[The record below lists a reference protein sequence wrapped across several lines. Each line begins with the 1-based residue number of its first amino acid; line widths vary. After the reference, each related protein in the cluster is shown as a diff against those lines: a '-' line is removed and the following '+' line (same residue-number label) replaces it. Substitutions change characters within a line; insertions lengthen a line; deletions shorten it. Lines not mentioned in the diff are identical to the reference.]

1 VVNSIFFI
9 AYSLGNIVS
18 PQSFLQTEAP
28 RYETGIAVTLA
39 SFVINIVLFGCLYL
53 VYRWENNRRDKAA
66 EFQPELSE
74 DEKTRLA
81 FSDLTDNENKTMRYT
96 M

>member
-9 AYSLGNIVS
+9 SYSLGNIIS
-18 PQSFLQTEAP
+18 PQAFLQSEAP
-28 RYETGIAVTLA
+28 RYQTGIAVTLA
-39 SFVINIVLFGCLYL
+39 SFAINIMLFSSLYY
-53 VYRWENNRRDKAA
+53 VYRWENKRRDKAA
-66 EFQPELSE
+66 AGQPELTE

-96 M
+96 T